1 MRKLNLKDYTVKM
14 RVPDKMNPGQDM
26 EIEAPYYFRTSIL
39 NLMFIREL
47 QLDGAELVKQNVLAM
62 KLEQCKDDEI
72 LLEDEEWMRINH
84 AVDVYKGFN
93 RNDVELVTRIQEA
106 EKVEVEPIKK

>member
-1 MRKLNLKDYTVKM
+1 MRKLNLKDFTVTVKI
-14 RVPDKMNPGQDM
+14 PDSQHPG
-26 EIEAPYYFRTSIL
+26 EAIDAEMPYKFKDSIL

-72 LLEDEEWMRINH
+72 LLEDEEYRRIKK
-84 AVDVYKGFN
+84 AIDTFKGFK
-93 RNDVELVTRIQEA
+93 RQDVELVTRINEA
-106 EKVEVEPIKK
+106 EAVEVKSK